1 MFWRLE
7 QHALLVKAGADLPV
21 GILDPSHGQH
31 AGLAVLEEH
40 THSSCWF
47 MPCVRSAQPAHEAMR
62 AQLRSR
68 TAHLPVAHTVP
79 TPTIGSFMTS
89 SAIARRALVSYVD
102 HGGSQH
108 RVVQHHEQQVGQRE
122 HGRG

>member
-1 MFWRLE
+1 MSIFSMVFAAITRAWSARGA
-7 QHALLVKAGADLPV
+7 HACHNAQQLLVYAMRA
-21 GILDPSHGQH
+21 
-31 AGLAVLEEH
+31 
-40 THSSCWF
+40 
-47 MPCVRSAQPAHEAMR
+47 SAQPAHAAMR
-62 AQLRSR
+62 AQLRSC
-68 TAHLPVAHTVP
+68 TAHLPVAHTAP

-89 SAIARRALVSYVD
+89 SAIARRTLVSYVD